1 MRFIVSFGSMLI
13 GVGLLYL
20 LYYVDTIIP
29 IDAWREVPTEV
40 LVFLPMAFFMLIGLV
55 VLFADE

>member
-13 GVGLLYL
+13 GVGFLYL
-20 LYYVDTIIP
+20 LYYVDTVIP

-40 LVFLPMAFFMLIGLV
+40 LVFLPMSFFMLIGLV